1 MEMQNRTLRP
11 PQLDDRLE
19 AAIAM
24 AVPCQVGA
32 DIGADHGKLSASLLM
47 RGLCEH
53 MLVSDIS
60 DKALSKA
67 RNLLGTLHLN
77 DRADFAAADGLD
89 AMASARHKVDTCF
102 ILGMGGET
110 MAHILL
116 DGQHV
121 LGGAKLILSP
131 QTDVPLVREALCRI
145 GYRLRREEIVL
156 SGGRD
161 YILMRAEPAEEGE
174 PEYSEKELLLGP
186 ILLRERPA
194 QWQSYLCREEQY
206 IKKAITAM
214 EKASSFKDM
223 ERLAQFRE
231 TLSLVQEA
239 LDFYREE

>member
-1 MEMQNRTLRP
+1 MDMQNRTLRP

-24 AVPCQVGA
+24 AAPCRVGA
-32 DIGADHGKLSASLLM
+32 DIGADHGKLSAALLM

-67 RNLLGTLHLN
+67 RILLGNLRLS
-77 DRADFAAADGLD
+77 DRADFAAADGLS
-89 AMASARHKVDTCF
+89 AMASGRQKADTCF

-121 LGGAKLILSP
+121 LSGAKLILSP
-131 QTDVPLVREALCRI
+131 QTDVPLVRQALCQI
-145 GYRLRREEIVL
+145 GYRLRREEIVF
-156 SGGRD
+156 SSGRD
-161 YILMRAEPAEEGE
+161 YILMRAEPAVQDE
-174 PEYSEKELLLGP
+174 PGYTDKELLLGP
-186 ILLRERPA
+186 ILLKECPA
-194 QWQSYLCREEQY
+194 QWESYLRREEQY
-206 IKKAITAM
+206 VKKAITAM